1 MSNQGGV
8 TDESGARAAPRPLD
22 AADRR
27 LLAALVADGR
37 VSMRALA
44 ARLHISRANAYA
56 RLDRLLADGVIEGFA
71 ARIRP
76 ERAGLGTSAY
86 VSLSI
91 EQNAWRQVRHAL
103 TATPYVDHVALV
115 GAEFDVLVLVRTP
128 DNATLREVVLGSL
141 QAIPG
146 VQATRTWLVFAED
159 RGPGPR
165 WESS

>member
-1 MSNQGGV
+1 MSQ
-8 TDESGARAAPRPLD
+8 EGAATGEYADHPVPRPLD
-22 AADRR
+22 TADRR
-27 LLAALVADGR
+27 MVAALVQDGR
-37 VSMRALA
+37 MSIRALA

-56 RLDRLLADGVIEGFA
+56 RLHRLLADGVIEGFT
-71 ARIRP
+71 ARVRP
-76 ERAGLGTSAY
+76 ERAGLGTSSY

-91 EQNAWRQVRHAL
+91 EQNAWREVRRAL
-103 TATPYVDHVALV
+103 TQTPYVDHVALV

-146 VQATRTWLVFAED
+146 VKATRTWLVFAED

-165 WESS
+165 WECP

>member
-1 MSNQGGV
+1 MSDRDGD
-8 TDESGARAAPRPLD
+8 TDEYAARPAARALD

-27 LLAALVADGR
+27 LLGALLEDGR
-37 VSMRALA
+37 TSMRTLA
-44 ARLHISRANAYA
+44 ARLHISRANAYT
-56 RLDRLLADGVIEGFA
+56 RLARLLAEGVIEGFT

-91 EQNAWRQVRHAL
+91 EQNGWREVRRAL

-146 VQATRTWLVFAED
+146 VKATRTWLVFAED

-165 WESS
+165 WESP